1 MHVKDWIFVAGI
13 VIIFLAAAGSLAE
26 QRKTYGGSRKSTTGI
41 TTGYSYAVFDLLCA
55 VNLLECRRG
64 LVNLGVPDGLS
75 WVVAPLGLLVVIVAS
90 AVSWGL
96 AYESEHSRWWAWSSA
111 LVFYIA
117 AGAGFLAVAAQ

>member
-1 MHVKDWIFVAGI
+1 MHVKDWIFVAGV
-13 VIIFLAAAGSLAE
+13 VIIFLAAAGSVAE
-26 QRKTYGGSRKSTTGI
+26 QRKTYSGRGKSTTGI
-41 TTGYSYAVFDLLCA
+41 TTGYGYAVFDLLCA

-117 AGAGFLAVAAQ
+117 TGVGFIAVAAQ